1 MQINMDEKL
10 CWPDLP
16 ERFDLALKDAVS
28 YVLDRFNVAGIIVS
42 GTILRGTADATSDL
56 DIYVIHR
63 EPFRQ
68 RIQRFSRNVP
78 TEIFVNPPWT
88 VRSYLSREHADGR
101 PITAHMLATGH
112 VILSIDPIVDELRA
126 EAAEWLAKPS
136 RPSPAQIVMDRYLAA
151 TLYEDARDIAKKDP
165 STALLILSQSVTA
178 MISFWYRSN
187 GHLIPRTKE
196 FLSSLESLNQTLGRD
211 AQRFFI
217 APPEERWLLAERI
230 ADQTIGVRGFFE
242 WESAPQVMT
251 E

>member
-16 ERFDLALKDAVS
+16 ERFDLALRDAVGF
-28 YVLDRFNVAGIIVS
+28 VLDRFNVIGIVAA

-187 GHLIPRTKE
+187 GHFIPRTKE